1 MESNIM
7 CIYNIWAPVESFAS
21 HILLLSWLSLWG
33 WGPFSPSLL
42 DGALSLYG
50 VSCTYDKSAFVI
62 LYIVVFN
69 HFDCDSSCIMNIIS
83 YQWYQI
89 IANHIIS
96 YIIYQKISKNI
107 ISYHV
112 MSYHI
117 IHIISAN
124 QSINL
129 SIYLYLS
136 IYIYYWS
143 MLYIY
148 IDVVAQI
155 TCLGFQMLPG

>member
-1 MESNIM
+1 M

-96 YIIYQKISKNI
+96 YIIYHISENIKKYHI

-124 QSINL
+124 QSIYL

-136 IYIYYWS
+136 IYIYIID
-143 MLYIY
+143 LCYIY
-148 IDVVAQI
+148 I
-155 TCLGFQMLPG
+155 